1 MFKHLVRIWIS
12 LKTNKMRKNRIKLLE
27 YIRNKKE
34 FNTSDVIKDTGLYDY
49 KALLY
54 KIEKKYFKFLNI
66 DYIKPQF
73 FKYKLIDDSYIDT
86 ILDEMETEQE
96 LKTEKNKQK
105 GIRLRVSSNLRNEV
119 EEKAAEDG
127 KTISE
132 YIRSLIIKDLD

>member
-1 MFKHLVRIWIS
+1 
-12 LKTNKMRKNRIKLLE
+12 MRKNRIKLLE